1 MERNVLRALLLAMTV
16 LLIGALPAAAQT
28 DEDGWYLAN
37 DEGSVI
43 IGLNEDVAV
52 GSADQADFVLVTNAD
67 ALIEGN
73 VDSLVGAE
81 ADVTVSGSTARVD
94 NLFSFSGSLTLEDGA
109 TIGEGYYGDT
119 DIAMDETVVIED
131 GELKD
136 IEQEFVG
143 WIAAVAALMIIVL
156 IIVGLGAIIATL
168 FMTLLVIAFGTDQT
182 RRAGSMISNDVLK
195 TIVVGLLMLVVPS
208 IVIGLLFATIVGI
221 PLALVLAVMWGV
233 VLFLGQVVVGTWIGE
248 RLLPRARTAKRPYG
262 AAFLGMIILT
272 LLWWTGVVPLLAGI
286 FGTGAVTLA
295 GWRVL
300 RTGGIPPVPPGYG
313 QAYGQPM
320 QVVPPPYAPP
330 PYAPPPVA
338 PPPAP
343 QEQYPPQAPQ
353 EQYPPQAPQD
363 QYPPQAPQDQ
373 YPPQSGQDQ
382 WPPQG
387 GQPPASWPQG

>member
-1 MERNVLRALLLAMTV
+1 MQRTLMRAVRLAMSLLLLAAFPV
-16 LLIGALPAAAQT
+16 AAQS
-28 DEDGWYLAN
+28 DGWRFTSE
-37 DEGSVI
+37 DESVLI
-43 IGLNEDVAV
+43 AAQQDVIVA
-52 GSADQADFVLVTNAD
+52 ATDT
-67 ALIEGN
+67 
-73 VDSLVGAE
+73 
-81 ADVTVSGSTARVD
+81 TD
-94 NLFSFSGSLTLEDGA
+94 NLIVLDGTALVEGQVEDIYAVDADITLSGDTASVERIFTLAGSLTVDEGA
-109 TIGEGYYGDT
+109 TIGDLYYSGT
-119 DIAMDETVVIED
+119 ELDETAIRASVT
-131 GELKD
+131 GELVNA
-136 IEQEFVG
+136 QEELVG
-143 WIAAVAALMIIVL
+143 YVAAIAAVIIVL
-156 IIVGLGAIIATL
+156 LIFIVIGAFIASL
-168 FMTLLVIAFGTDQT
+168 ALTLLVIAFGTNQT
-182 RRAGSMISNDVLK
+182 RRAAATITNDVLK
-195 TIVVGLLMLVVPS
+195 TIVVGLLMLVIPT
-208 IVIGLLFATIVGI
+208 IVISILFATIVGI
-221 PLALVLAVMWGV
+221 PLAIALVLLWGV
-233 VLFLGQVVVGTWIGE
+233 VLFLGQVVVATWIGE
-248 RLLPRARTAKRPYG
+248 RILPRARTAARPYG

-353 EQYPPQAPQD
+353 D